1 EFKRMV
7 VPINFSYK
15 KYNIHFVIASY
26 INPCGK
32 DLKDSN
38 YNQCIKSNIDSVKD
52 KICTGMPELN
62 ILPLEPLIID
72 KLIIFDA
79 ENIKSNVKNIK
90 TYGFCDFDVNS
101 VYSNS
106 DRNHISLD
114 FNLKHLQ
121 LNGSYDFNARLLT
134 QIVYNGLIQITI
146 DNLAV
151 KVELNLKTITK
162 NGNKY
167 SYVSKINFNLDI
179 KDFDFKID
187 ESRKELADLYKIIKD
202 IIDTNKKDIVKRVKS
217 PIEKEVSERI
227 ISILNDVFRRTNYE
241 ELFPEKTR
249 IV

>member
-1 EFKRMV
+1 MK
-7 VPINFSYK
+7 P
-15 KYNIHFVIASY
+15 SY

-72 KLIIFDA
+72 K
-79 ENIKSNVKNIK
+79 
-90 TYGFCDFDVNS
+90 
-101 VYSNS
+101 
-106 DRNHISLD
+106 NHISLD